1 MSHKKTNQQ
10 TQFQAQPAASR
21 SNLTI
26 HYVRSHSNANQ
37 VVYSSN
43 RWTDLKLWTTR
54 QKKRAFCWLS
64 HQSTWNNSDTSESME
79 DQKKRTHSWNSN
91 STHSNLREQK
101 SSRNKNSEVLFHRKS
116 YITKWTS
123 IGVRDFFQWLGNQS
137 LWWILE
143 TWGSGLRAVVYNELP
158 NNKIEFQIII
168 YLFIYYYVFQN

>member
-1 MSHKKTNQQ
+1 MNWSQIVDHQK
-10 TQFQAQPAASR
+10 
-21 SNLTI
+21 
-26 HYVRSHSNANQ
+26 
-37 VVYSSN
+37 
-43 RWTDLKLWTTR
+43 
-54 QKKRAFCWLS
+54 KKRAFGWLS
-64 HQSTWNNSDTSESME
+64 HQSTWNNSDTSESLE

-168 YLFIYYYVFQN
+168 YLFIYLLLRFSKLPIFFCIWISIS